1 MNGKLSPLFP
11 LPAGNAVNTTSR
23 RRRGHVIGLTA
34 LFTNG
39 PRLKR
44 GYFDALKDD
53 THGLMPGAVYSELYK
68 LALAGKCDVI
78 DVGVGRGATSIA
90 FALGIQESGRASV
103 VHAIDQFSQHSRGP
117 HRYCRATNPHD
128 CDALNLVEFRANVDK
143 YGVSHL
149 VRPRLGTTDAI
160 APKLSPD
167 LRADLL
173 SIDVDGMIDR
183 DLAYFYD
190 FVEPGG
196 IIVLDDYSDFID
208 GPSASRAAHIRVQSE
223 AEIRA
228 WIDKDRAFNA
238 RRLLGKKL
246 LTYRLANYFAF
257 VGAMTFERT
266 IGPHG
271 TTAVFRKAT
280 DRPFSSFSLSGIPRI
295 EQGII
300 EDFIADCRM
309 ARLRLPTSA

>member
-1 MNGKLSPLFP
+1 
-11 LPAGNAVNTTSR
+11 
-23 RRRGHVIGLTA
+23 
-34 LFTNG
+34 
-39 PRLKR
+39 
-44 GYFDALKDD
+44 
-53 THGLMPGAVYSELYK
+53 
-68 LALAGKCDVI
+68 
-78 DVGVGRGATSIA
+78 
-90 FALGIQESGRASV
+90 
-103 VHAIDQFSQHSRGP
+103 
-117 HRYCRATNPHD
+117 
-128 CDALNLVEFRANVDK
+128 
-143 YGVSHL
+143 VSHL

-266 IGPHG
+266 IGRTG
-271 TTAVFRKAT
+271 
-280 DRPFSSFSLSGIPRI
+280 RPLYS
-295 EQGII
+295 
-300 EDFIADCRM
+300 
-309 ARLRLPTSA
+309 ARLRTGRSLPLAYPASRASSRVSSRIS